1 MLRKILVLLTL
12 VPALA
17 GMAQNNN
24 NVIDEVIWVIGDDPI
39 LLSDVEEVRVQAER
53 YNSPIK
59 YCQIPEQIAV
69 QKLYLHQADLDSITV
84 SEADVIPR
92 VNNIVEYYL
101 QNLGS
106 RENIEAYF
114 HKTIAQLRDDLK
126 RSERDNYRIQEE
138 QQKITENVKVTPAE
152 VRAYFKDM
160 PEDSLPLIATQVEV
174 QIITAQPNPTR
185 EEVERVEEQL
195 RDYSNRITSGQSS
208 FGTLAR
214 FYSED
219 KGSASN
225 GGELPYMGRGEL
237 VPEFANVAFTL
248 NDPQKVSKIVK
259 TDFGYHIIQLIDKRG
274 DKIKVRHILL
284 KPTIA
289 DSIYQKEL
297 TRLDSI
303 ASNIRAGKFTFE
315 MAARELSSDK
325 DTRNNNGLLSHQRQ
339 EDGGLPTSRFE
350 MKELN
355 QDVAKVVDTLKVG
368 QISAP
373 FLMTNEKGYQVC
385 AVVKLKSRIDAHH
398 ATMTEDFQ
406 TLRDVVY
413 QERCNEK
420 LEAWV
425 QEKINNTYIRIKPE
439 WRDCDFKYKGW
450 VK

>member
-1 MLRKILVLLTL
+1 ML
-12 VPALA
+12 LA
-17 GMAQNNN
+17 IISVMAAQAQNNN

-39 LLSDVEEVRVQAER
+39 LLSDVEEVRVQAEH

-69 QKLYLHQADLDSITV
+69 QKLYLHQADLDSIEV
-84 SEADVIPR
+84 SDADVVPR
-92 VNNIVEYYL
+92 VNNMIDYYL

-114 HKTIAQLRDDLK
+114 HKSMAQLREDLK
-126 RSERDNYRIQEE
+126 RSERDSYRIQQE
-138 QQKITENVKVTPAE
+138 QQKITESIKVTPAE
-152 VRAYFKDM
+152 VRAYFKNM
-160 PEDSLPLIATQVEV
+160 PEDSLPMINTQVEV
-174 QIITAQPNPTR
+174 QIITAQPIPSR
-185 EEVERVEEQL
+185 DEVERVEEKL
-195 RDYSNRITSGQSS
+195 RDFSQRITSGQSE
-208 FGTLAR
+208 FATLAR

-219 KGSASN
+219 AGSAST

-248 NDPQKVSKIVK
+248 NDPKKVSKIVK
-259 TDFGYHIIQLIDKRG
+259 SEYGYHIIQLIDKRG

-289 DSIYQKEL
+289 DSVFQKNL
-297 TRLDSI
+297 IRLDSI
-303 ASNIRAGKFTFE
+303 SNDIKAGKFTFE
-315 MAARELSSDK
+315 AAARELSSDK

-339 EDGGLPTSRFE
+339 EDGGMPTSRFE

-355 QDVAKVVDTLKVG
+355 QDIAKVVDTLKVG

-373 FLMTNEKGYQVC
+373 FIMTNEKGFKVC
-385 AVVKLKSRIDAHH
+385 AVVKLKNRIDAHH
-398 ATMTEDFQ
+398 ASMTEDFQ
-406 TLRDVVY
+406 TLRSVVY
-413 QERCNEK
+413 EKRCNDK
-420 LEAWV
+420 LEKWV
-425 QEKINNTYIRIKPE
+425 QEKINKTSIRIKPE